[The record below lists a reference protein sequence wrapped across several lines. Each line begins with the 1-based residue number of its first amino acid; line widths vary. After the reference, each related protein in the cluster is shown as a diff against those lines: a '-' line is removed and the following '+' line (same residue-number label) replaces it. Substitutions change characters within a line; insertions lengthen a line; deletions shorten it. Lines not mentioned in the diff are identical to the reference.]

1 MTRFVDVPTLS
12 RFVHDIGLAVELA
25 PWVDDPKDLL
35 RYTRAGAS
43 RPVMRRV
50 A

>member
-12 RFVHDIGLAVELA
+12 RLVHDIGMAAELV
-25 PWVDDPKDLL
+25 PWADDPKDLL
-35 RYTRAGAS
+35 RYTRSGAL